1 MGGGGVQPSLLVGTA
16 NRHPVRM
23 VAARATCRR
32 HGAGAARAG
41 GEAARWGERS
51 ASSAENGR
59 ATLVAEEPV
68 SHPETP
74 RSDASVRSWS
84 LICSTLRQRLRQELY
99 G

>member
-1 MGGGGVQPSLLVGTA
+1 MSGGGAQPSLLVGTT
-16 NRHPVRM
+16 NRHPLRM

-51 ASSAENGR
+51 ASSTENGR
-59 ATLVAEEPV
+59 ATLVAGERVP
-68 SHPETP
+68 HPETL
-74 RSDASVRSWS
+74 RSDASVRSES
-84 LICSTLRQRLRQELY
+84 LICSTLQQTLWQELY